1 MTALEMYNGIFTEC
15 FQVEAE
21 ALNEGFTSENV
32 SEWDSIG
39 HMNLIAMLEET
50 FNIFLESEDI
60 MELNSY
66 ENGKT
71 ILKKYNINI

>member
-1 MTALEMYNGIFTEC
+1 MTTLEMYNGVFTEC

-21 ALNEGFTSENV
+21 ALNEEFTSENV

-39 HMNLIAMLEET
+39 HMNLIAMLE
-50 FNIFLESEDI
+50 DI

-66 ENGKT
+66 ENGKI
-71 ILKKYNINI
+71 ILKKYDISI